1 MGAPLLCSVHCILH
15 TYYLPPPMDNPKII
29 GVLLGALF
37 LIAAVVIATSKPKQK
52 PVLDGTTWQKFPLK
66 EVTRISPNT
75 ATYRFALPKETDIL
89 GLPIGQHISVQAE
102 IDGKNVM
109 RSYTPTSSD
118 DDKGHFDLLIKSYPT
133 GNISKYVATLKVG
146 DTLSVKGPKGQ
157 MNYNA
162 DLALKIG
169 MIAGGT
175 GITPMLQIIRAAL
188 KNPLDLTSITLIY
201 ANVTAE
207 DILLKAEL
215 DELEA
220 KHPKRF
226 RAYHVLNNPPEGWT
240 QGTGFV
246 TADMIKEHL
255 PAPSSVPGAMK
266 ILLCGPPPMM
276 TAMKK
281 NLDTLGYEKP
291 RTVSKKDDQVF
302 MF

>member
-1 MGAPLLCSVHCILH
+1 
-15 TYYLPPPMDNPKII
+15 MDNPKII
-29 GVLLGALF
+29 GVLLGALV

>member
-1 MGAPLLCSVHCILH
+1 LLLSLTPNHIDSMAIDSKLVGIVLGGLIL
-15 TYYLPPPMDNPKII
+15 I
-29 GVLLGALF
+29 VALVF
-37 LIAAVVIATSKPKQK
+37 STKATQAK
-52 PVLDGTTWQKFPLK
+52 PVLDPTKWQQFPLAEIQK
-66 EVTRISPNT
+66 INLNT
-75 ATYRFALPKETDIL
+75 AIYRYSLPKPTDVL

-102 IDGKNVM
+102 INGKQVM

-118 DDKGHFDLLIKSYPT
+118 DDLGHFDLLIKTYPT
-133 GNISKYVATLKVG
+133 GNISRYVQNMKIG
-146 DTLSVKGPKGQ
+146 DKLTVKGPKGQ

-162 DLALKIG
+162 DLALKLG

-188 KNPLDLTSITLIY
+188 KNPLDITDISLIY
-201 ANVTAE
+201 ANVSAD

-220 KHPKRF
+220 KHSKRF
-226 RAYHVLNNPPEGWT
+226 RVYHVLNNPPAGWT
-240 QGTGFV
+240 QGVGFV
-246 TADMIKEHL
+246 NADMIKERL
-255 PAPSSVPGAMK
+255 PAPDKTPGAMK

-281 NLDTLGYEKP
+281 ALDSLSYAPP